1 MSRSYRNRAEVVLS
15 AAKHQN
21 RRNEILQS
29 ITITTLK
36 ESAVSY
42 APIAITGL
50 LVGTAWGSIV
60 LGY

>member
-1 MSRSYRNRAEVVLS
+1 MSRSWQSKAEAVVS
-15 AAKHQN
+15 AARRQN
-21 RRNEILQS
+21 RRNETLQS

-36 ESAVSY
+36 KSAASY